1 MNQMMTAT
9 MTMIPIDLD
18 QSHVYCKAAF
28 HEPNASSPVIG
39 TISSMSDK

>member
-9 MTMIPIDLD
+9 MTMIPMDLA
-18 QSHVYCKAAF
+18 QSHVYCKAGF

-39 TISSMSDK
+39 TISSMTDR